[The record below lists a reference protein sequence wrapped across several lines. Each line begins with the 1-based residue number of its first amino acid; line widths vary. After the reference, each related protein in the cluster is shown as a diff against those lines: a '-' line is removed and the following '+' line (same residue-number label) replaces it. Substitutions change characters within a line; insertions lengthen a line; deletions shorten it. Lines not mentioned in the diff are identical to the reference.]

1 MKRLLL
7 ALAFIATAVPAYAW
21 GEKGHYIVNEA
32 ATLSLPT
39 DMPHFFYRS
48 FGDLVMLGY
57 EPDRWRGAGDSI
69 DAINGPDHFLDYEF
83 VAGLELPRSRYEF
96 LALMESSG
104 RLRRHGID
112 NATAGFVPWRI
123 AELSERLQNQFRQWR
138 FSMPGSQERATI
150 ERNIVYT
157 AGVLG
162 HYVGDAAN
170 PHHATIHYN
179 GWASALNP
187 QRYATDC
194 ATHSRFES
202 VFVTH
207 AVSIGDVTPKVAS
220 PILRTDY
227 FATAIDGLKASNALV
242 ATLYGLDRESEFNI
256 FKKDLA
262 VGVSFASDRLAAG
275 ASMLRDIWWSAW
287 KNSERSVRRRSSED

>member
-7 ALAFIATAVPAYAW
+7 VFALVAIAVPARGW

-32 ATLSLPT
+32 ASLTLPN
-39 DMPHFFYRS
+39 DMPHFFYQS

-57 EPDRWRGAGDSI
+57 EPDRWKGAGESI
-69 DAINGPDHFLDYEF
+69 DAINEPDHFLDYEF
-83 VAGLELPRSRYEF
+83 VAGLELPRSRYEY

-104 RLRRHGID
+104 RLRKHGID
-112 NATAGFVPWRI
+112 NDTAGFVPWRI

-138 FSMPGSQERATI
+138 FSMPGSLERDAI

-179 GWASALNP
+179 GWAAATNP
-187 QRYATDC
+187 NGYATDC

-202 VFVTH
+202 VFVAH
-207 AVSIGDVTPKVAS
+207 AMTVDDVTPKVAS
-220 PILRTDY
+220 PALRSDF
-227 FATAIDGLKASNALV
+227 FAAGLDAIKASHALVNALYV
-242 ATLYGLDRESEFNI
+242 LDRESEFNI
-256 FKKDLA
+256 FKKDLT
-262 VGVSFASDRLAAG
+262 VGIGFASDRMAAG

-287 KNSERSVRRRSSED
+287 RNSERSARRRSSDN